1 MKKKP
6 RFIFGYI
13 AAGILLIIMI
23 AAIFLVRTVRN
34 SLWSALAMNS
44 LELTKQGATSFSA
57 KLANEEVTVQN
68 LSGFLSNISSS
79 DAEEIKD
86 AVLIYTKEA
95 DTELVVFDLEHGYVY
110 TTAKEDAQIISE
122 DQITETDAYGT
133 QGWVEPFYSPY
144 DGKQYIG
151 YYERF
156 TFSDGSQG
164 IIRKNISIKLLGEQ
178 YSLSFYDGQGYSYI
192 VDESGNILVRAQ
204 DKYTNR
210 TLRNI
215 FDVVEAGSNSADSVE
230 LFKNALQEEQ
240 SGVIRFDF
248 DDEPFLFAFDTIDG
262 ENDWTLLSLIPES
275 ALTTHLNSILRTSS
289 LVIIMIITA
298 IVLVSLF
305 IFYKKLAQKEDAL
318 QTALAGAEAANRA
331 KTTFLNNMSHDIRT
345 PMNAIIGFTALAA
358 KHADNPD
365 VQQDYLKK
373 ISQSSAHL
381 LSLINDVLDMSRIES
396 GKVNINEAEENLSEI
411 LHGLRDIVQSD
422 IHAKQLDF
430 YVDTVDLVDE
440 DIYCDKLRLNQVLL
454 NILSNAIKYTPSGGY
469 VSLRIAQ
476 LKTNRNYGTYEF
488 RIKDNGIGMSEEFLE
503 TIFTPFT
510 RANTS
515 TVSGIQGTGLGMAI
529 TKNIVDMMGGTIVCK
544 SQENQGSEFTV
555 TLDFRLQGLHKEPD
569 KIEELEDLR
578 GLVVDDDMN
587 SCQSISQMLR
597 QIGMRSEWC
606 TQGKEAIVRTKEAV
620 RIGDRF
626 EVYIIDWQMPDMNGI
641 ELTRRIRS
649 EVGDDAPIIILTAYD
664 WSDIEEEAKAAG
676 ITGFVSKPLFMS
688 DLRDVL
694 TKACGHAPEPPK
706 EKAKEFDLSGKRM
719 LLVEDNEFNR
729 EIAVEILTESGIDV
743 EEAEDGSIAV
753 EKLLQKGAGYYDLVL
768 MDIQMPI
775 MDGYTA
781 ARTIRSFED
790 KELANIPIIALSANA
805 FEEDRQKALDAGM
818 NAHLSKPINVDE
830 MMETLSQM
838 A

>member
-57 KLANEEVTVQN
+57 KLAGEEVTVQN
-68 LSGFLSNISSS
+68 LSGFLSNVSSS

-122 DQITETDAYGT
+122 DQIAETDAYGT

-156 TFSDGSQG
+156 TFSDGAEG

-365 VQQDYLKK
+365 IQQDYLKK

-555 TLDFRLQGLHKEPD
+555 TLDFRLQGQHKEPD

-606 TQGKEAIVRTKEAV
+606 TQGKEAIVRTKEAI

-664 WSDIEEEAKAAG
+664 WSDIEEEARAAG

-706 EKAKEFDLSGKRM
+706 TEAKEFDLSGKRM

-729 EIAVEILTESGIDV
+729 EIAVDILTESGIAV
-743 EEAEDGSIAV
+743 EEAEDGSIAID
-753 EKLLQKGAGYYDLVL
+753 KLLQKGAGYYDLVL

-805 FEEDRQKALDAGM
+805 FEEDRQKALEAGM